1 MKTIIWL
8 ALALLAIIQIIA
20 FNAVVNPNEV
30 ISHYVV
36 LIALGLSLYTGISIR
51 E

>member
-1 MKTIIWL
+1 MKAAGWL
-8 ALALLAIIQIIA
+8 ALVAIVQIIA
-20 FNAVVNPNEV
+20 FNAIVNPNEV

-36 LIALGLSLYTGISIR
+36 LIALGLSLYTGMAIR

>member
-1 MKTIIWL
+1 MKTAGWL
-8 ALALLAIIQIIA
+8 ALVAIIQIIA
-20 FNAVVNPNEV
+20 FNAIFNPNEI

-36 LIALGLSLYTGISIR
+36 LIALGLSLYTGMAIR

>member
-1 MKTIIWL
+1 MKAARWL
-8 ALALLAIIQIIA
+8 ALVAIIQIIA
-20 FNAVVNPNEV
+20 FNAIFNPNEI

-36 LIALGLSLYTGISIR
+36 LLALCLSLYTGISIR

>member
-1 MKTIIWL
+1 MKTAGWL
-8 ALALLAIIQIIA
+8 ALVAIIQIIA
-20 FNAVVNPNEV
+20 FNAIVNPNEI

-36 LIALGLSLYTGISIR
+36 LIALGLSLYTGMAIR

>member
-1 MKTIIWL
+1 MKTAAWL
-8 ALALLAIIQIIA
+8 ALFAIIYTIVLSS
-20 FNAVVNPNEV
+20 VVNPNEI

-36 LIALGLSLYTGISIR
+36 LIALGLSLYTGMAIR